1 MARPQKQKCICS
13 VPRCLVFTA
22 AGMADGDP
30 ITLTY
35 EEYEILRLLDM
46 VHLSQAECA
55 TRMQTSR
62 TTVTRLY
69 AVAREKLVSHLVT
82 GAPLVIDGG
91 EYTLCP
97 APRPECA
104 DIPYCCH
111 RQNETEV

>member
-22 AGMADGDP
+22 AGVAEGAP
-30 ITLTY
+30 ITLLY

-46 VHLSQAECA
+46 EHLSQAECA
-55 TRMQTSR
+55 LRMQTSR

-69 AVAREKLVSHLVT
+69 GVAREKLVKHLVT

-104 DIPYCCH
+104 HLSYCCH
-111 RQNETEV
+111 QNKKQP